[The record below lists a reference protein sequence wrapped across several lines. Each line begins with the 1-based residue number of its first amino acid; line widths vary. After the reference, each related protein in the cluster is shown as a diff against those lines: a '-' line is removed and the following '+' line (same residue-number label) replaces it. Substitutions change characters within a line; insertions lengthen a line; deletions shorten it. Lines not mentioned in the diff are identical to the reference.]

1 MNESEQK
8 RKSRIELI
16 GAIIAIVLSFAML
29 LTVLLLPKKGT
40 SEKSSGVSEKPKPTV
55 KISEEAEEPEP
66 TETTGGESEKPT
78 IHSVGCGITGDYA
91 DGYAKEH
98 FYVTDPTIYSR
109 RDPVDYYEVDASGTL
124 TKLVSKEVNYS
135 INTWT
140 FDSEGRPSHL
150 WHNAAREAER
160 YYVDYQYDDMGRV
173 IRMTREDWYGAETI
187 TDIVYGETKKTTIR
201 YYDENGKIYQ
211 EDEYEWDQRISRVNY
226 DEEGNVIKE

>member
-8 RKSRIELI
+8 RNTRIELI

-55 KISEEAEEPEP
+55 KISEEAEEPKP
-66 TETTGGESEKPT
+66 TEKTA

-150 WHNAAREAER
+150 WHNANREELR

-173 IRMTREDWYGAETI
+173 IRMTKKDWYGAETI

-211 EDEYEWDQRISRVNY
+211 EDEYEWDQRIRRVSY